1 MKSCQTDGWVF
12 HRVGSP
18 KPPARAARAL
28 LRAIYTRDRQTERSS
43 SSRSGSVL
51 VDRCRSV
58 QVQESAVRYSARVV
72 AEHLCCAGYLPVSS
86 QVWFRYARCSASLC
100 SARFLR
106 LCVHAI
112 AWSSAWFALGALDTW
127 ISWPLLLL
135 AAVAIKLPTPA
146 HIAGQVI
153 STGLLNSSASSNL
166 VRCPSD
172 YT

>member
-1 MKSCQTDGWVF
+1 MDGYSTGSGPLSRQRARRERF
-12 HRVGSP
+12 YGLFIREIGKPGEAAAAEAAAYSSIGAGPCKCKRVQCG
-18 KPPARAARAL
+18 
-28 LRAIYTRDRQTERSS
+28 T
-43 SSRSGSVL
+43 
-51 VDRCRSV
+51 
-58 QVQESAVRYSARVV
+58 ARVV